1 MPEPLIL
8 ILALAV
14 LALVSTA
21 LGLASARREA
31 QRLRAEAGARD
42 GRCEEALSEMRA
54 AVSRAE
60 RAEQEATHRAEGLA
74 EARRRHDDLDA
85 RLGEAQGERHRLA
98 ACEAKLLQSIEG
110 LEASLDDARDERA
123 AIAARLDGA
132 TREIAD
138 LRVTNEGLRADL
150 KARAE
155 AHEGEVALLKVM
167 RQEMTD
173 RFKALAD
180 ETLRTH
186 GVSFGEA
193 NRQQIA
199 HLLGPIQKDVEAFQ
213 RELRDANL
221 GAAKDRERLKAEID
235 LLTKRSEQVSQ
246 EAVALTRALK
256 GEKQRQGAWGEMI
269 LERLLE
275 DSGLEAGAHYQIQRT
290 LRDEQGGRWRPDV
303 IVRMPR
309 ERALVIDSKVSLV
322 AYEQAVNADDPEAR
336 RAAARAHVAAL
347 RRHIDELAGRG
358 YGALAEGSVDY
369 VLMFVPIEG
378 ALALALAE
386 QGDLTAYALQKGVG
400 IMTPT
405 TLMVALRT
413 VEHIWAVER
422 RESNAQEIARRA
434 GLLYDKVALF
444 AEAMEDVGRH
454 LGQAQGA
461 HETAMARLKT
471 GGGNVLG
478 QVEKLRKLGA
488 KSTKSLPA
496 DFEEE
501 PDAPPAIEAAE

>member
-1 MPEPLIL
+1 MPEPSILLIL
-8 ILALAV
+8 VV
-14 LALVSTA
+14 LAALVATA
-21 LGLASARREA
+21 AWLAARRECG
-31 QRLRAEAGARD
+31 RLRAEARGLQ
-42 GRCEEALSEMRA
+42 GRCDEALSEARGA
-54 AVSRAE
+54 LSRAE
-60 RAEQEATHRAEGLA
+60 RAEQESSHRHERLD
-74 EARRRHDDLDA
+74 EVQRRRDQLDA
-85 RLGEAQGERHRLA
+85 LLEVAREEGRRLA
-98 ACEAKLLQSIEG
+98 AREAKLVQSIEG
-110 LEASLDDARDERA
+110 LETSLDEARDERA
-123 AIAARLDGA
+123 AIAARLDNA
-132 TREIAD
+132 TREVAD
-138 LRVTNEGLRADL
+138 LRVANEKLGTGMEAGR
-150 KARAE
+150 K
-155 AHEGEVALLKVM
+155 AHEGEVALLKAM

-180 ETLRTH
+180 ETLRAH

-193 NRQQIA
+193 NRTQIA

-213 RELRDANL
+213 RELREAHQ
-221 GAAKDRERLKAEID
+221 GAALDRQRLKTEID
-235 LLTKRSEQVSQ
+235 QLTRRSEQVSQ

-275 DSGLEAGAHYQIQRT
+275 DSGLEAGTHYQVQRT
-290 LRDEQGGRWRPDV
+290 LRDEAGGRWRPDV

-309 ERALVIDSKVSLV
+309 GRALVIDSKVSLV
-322 AYEQAVNADDPEAR
+322 AYEEAVNAADPGPR
-336 RAAARAHVAAL
+336 QAAAGAHVAAL
-347 RRHIDELAGRG
+347 RRHIDDLAGRG

-378 ALALALAE
+378 ALAMALAE

-422 RESNAQEIARRA
+422 RESNAEAIADRA
-434 GLLYDKVALF
+434 GKLYDKVVLF
-444 AEAMEDVGRH
+444 VDAMEEVGRH

-461 HETAMARLKT
+461 HETAMSRLST

-488 KSTKSLPA
+488 RTSKSLGV
-496 DFEEE
+496 DFEPE
-501 PDAPPAIEAAE
+501 PDDPPPAIEAAE